1 MPPADRPDLL
11 LDARIV
17 RASLWA
23 TLACVLPAGLVAWLA
38 EGSSGAAGALWG
50 VGAVGV
56 NGALAA
62 AISAR
67 GGRTRGQIGVGL
79 VVALLPVRLILL
91 GVALAIATGP
101 LALPVWPVVLAT
113 CGAEVCVIVTQCLV
127 VLRGTTFVGPLNER
141 RS

>member
-1 MPPADRPDLL
+1 MPPTDRPDLL
-11 LDARIV
+11 LDSRIV
-17 RASLWA
+17 RASLWV
-23 TLACVLPAGLVAWLA
+23 TLACALPAGLAGWLF

-62 AISAR
+62 AVSLR
-67 GGRTRGQIGVGL
+67 GGTTRRQIGVGL
-79 VVALLPVRLILL
+79 VVALLPVRLVLL

-101 LALPVWPVVLAT
+101 MALPVWPVALAA

>member
-1 MPPADRPDLL
+1 MPPTDRPDLL
-11 LDARIV
+11 LDSRIV
-17 RASLWA
+17 RASLWV
-23 TLACVLPAGLVAWLA
+23 TLACALPAALVGWVA
-38 EGSSGAAGALWG
+38 EGPSGAAGALWG

-62 AISAR
+62 AVSLR
-67 GGRTRGQIGVGL
+67 GGTTRSQIGVGL
-79 VVALLPVRLILL
+79 VVALLPVRLVLL

-101 LALPVWPVVLAT
+101 MALPVWPVVLAT
-113 CGAEVCVIVTQCLV
+113 CGSEVCVIVTQCLV